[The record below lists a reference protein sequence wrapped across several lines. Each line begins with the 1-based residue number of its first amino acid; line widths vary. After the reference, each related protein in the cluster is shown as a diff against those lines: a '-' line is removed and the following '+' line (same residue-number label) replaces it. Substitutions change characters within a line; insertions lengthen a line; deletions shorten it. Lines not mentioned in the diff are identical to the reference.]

1 MFLKNT
7 KNIYM
12 KVIEQVK
19 KEVLINQDI
28 EIGNNPNDL
37 HHKNQVLKEFEK
49 VGGNLLISNPL
60 NRFGK

>member
-1 MFLKNT
+1 
-7 KNIYM
+7 M